1 VVFLHNA
8 KGCKASGERLVYG
21 CISAGSYFGRDPSS
35 DFRSVNVRD
44 VVVGDFVKDTIRFWI
59 EESIA
64 GSVCDAIKE
73 ELCVMIVRKSP
84 VP

>member
-1 VVFLHNA
+1 VVFVHNI

-21 CISAGSYFGRDPSS
+21 CISAGSYVGRDPSS

-44 VVVGDFVKDTIRFWI
+44 VVGDFVKDTIRFWI
-59 EESIA
+59 DESIA
-64 GSVCDAIKE
+64 ESVCDATKE
-73 ELCVMIVRKSP
+73 ELCVMIVRESP